1 MILIGRDLSPF
12 VRRVAVS
19 LQVMN
24 LPFERR
30 ELSTADHAA
39 EIRALNPL
47 GRVPALVLSD
57 DEPALID
64 SWAILD
70 YLDHEVAPERALV
83 PSEGDGR
90 REVLRLVAI
99 GTGATE
105 KAVASFYERTR
116 RPKETVHQPYADHLD
131 GQVAAGL
138 QALDAAIEGRDWL
151 VGGNMTQADITARE
165 IILQGMG
172 SEFVVVARQ
181 EILGKFRLRVP
192 GVHNVSNALAAVA
205 CGPVYWMGP
214 SPLMSSKLT
223 SPVASQLVNHSGT
236 SEYGTS
242 STLAMRPPS
251 NACAASPARPAT
263 RCSRS
268 SSVARRS
275 MATSAS
281 ALGSVVVSS
290 AMTSTSPPA
299 ARAPVISGTAT

>member
-30 ELSTADHAA
+30 ELSTADNAA
-39 EIRALNPL
+39 EIRELNPL
-47 GRVPALVLSD
+47 GRVPALVIAD

-105 KAVASFYERTR
+105 KAVSSFYERTR

-138 QALDAAIEGRDWL
+138 RALDLTIGDRDWL
-151 VGGNMTQADITARE
+151 VGGNMTQADITAVC
-165 IILQGMG
+165 LWDFLSVTGKHLHDA
-172 SEFVVVARQ
+172 ARFP
-181 EILGKFRLRVP
+181 K
-192 GVHNVSNALAAVA
+192 LAAFAERV
-205 CGPVYWMGP
+205 
-214 SPLMSSKLT
+214 L
-223 SPVASQLVNHSGT
+223 QH
-236 SEYGTS
+236 
-242 STLAMRPPS
+242 
-251 NACAASPARPAT
+251 PAFQ
-263 RCSRS
+263 
-268 SSVARRS
+268 
-275 MATSAS
+275 ATS
-281 ALGSVVVSS
+281 LDRFRG
-290 AMTSTSPPA
+290 
-299 ARAPVISGTAT
+299 